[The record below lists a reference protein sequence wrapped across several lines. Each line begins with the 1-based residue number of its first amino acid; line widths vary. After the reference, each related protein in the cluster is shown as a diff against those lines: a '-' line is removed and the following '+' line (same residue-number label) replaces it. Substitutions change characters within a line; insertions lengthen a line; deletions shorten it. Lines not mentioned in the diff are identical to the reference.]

1 MSTPEP
7 ARVIAPV
14 ARPLPRSVAPPWHTV
29 LMTLLVMG
37 PLIQAKLYDLR
48 HPGATLQGPPAPQI
62 YIIGAIVQC
71 IFCLFAWW
79 GLRLGHVSLQGVIG
93 GRWNTWRDVARDVG
107 TAFLFWAFWYIALT
121 IVKTALTAAGVNNT
135 GAAGMV
141 YPAGTLEVLLWI
153 LNAALAGFV
162 EELVFRGYFMNQFIA
177 WTRSTVAAVLLQ
189 GVLFG
194 VAHAYLLGI
203 RQVVVIA
210 TSGILIGILTSW
222 QRNLRPAMIFHSW
235 ADIFGAI
242 IVRGLPFQ

>member
-79 GLRLGHVSLQGVIG
+79 SLRLGHVSLKGH
-93 GRWNTWRDVARDVG
+93 WRTLEYVARC
-107 TAFLFWAFWYIALT
+107 
-121 IVKTALTAAGVNNT
+121 
-135 GAAGMV
+135 
-141 YPAGTLEVLLWI
+141 
-153 LNAALAGFV
+153 
-162 EELVFRGYFMNQFIA
+162 R
-177 WTRSTVAAVLLQ
+177 TRCQHRVS
-189 GVLFG
+189 
-194 VAHAYLLGI
+194 LLGLL
-203 RQVVVIA
+203 VH
-210 TSGILIGILTSW
+210 
-222 QRNLRPAMIFHSW
+222 RPEYRKNSANCS
-235 ADIFGAI
+235 
-242 IVRGLPFQ
+242 RGQ